1 MMDDRRLKLEAV
13 AIWQELILQA
23 KQKYQWWEL

>member
-1 MMDDRRLKLEAV
+1 MDDRRLKLEAV
-13 AIWQELILQA
+13 AIWQKLILQA

>member
-1 MMDDRRLKLEAV
+1 MNERQLRLEAV
-13 AIWQELILQA
+13 KIWQGLILQA

>member
-1 MMDDRRLKLEAV
+1 MNERKLRLEAI

-23 KQKYQWWEL
+23 KQKYQWWEP

>member
-1 MMDDRRLKLEAV
+1 MDDRRLKLESV

-23 KQKYQWWEL
+23 KRKYQWWEL

>member
-1 MMDDRRLKLEAV
+1 MTERKLRLETVK
-13 AIWQELILQA
+13 IWQELILQA

>member
-1 MMDDRRLKLEAV
+1 MSERQLRLEAV
-13 AIWQELILQA
+13 KIWQELILQA

>member
-1 MMDDRRLKLEAV
+1 MDERKLRLEAV
-13 AIWQELILQA
+13 AIWQELILQT

>member
-1 MMDDRRLKLEAV
+1 MTERELKLEVV

-23 KQKYQWWEL
+23 KRKYQWWEL

>member
-1 MMDDRRLKLEAV
+1 MIERQLRLEAV
-13 AIWQELILQA
+13 AIWQKLILQA

>member
-1 MMDDRRLKLEAV
+1 MDEHKLRLEAV

>member
-1 MMDDRRLKLEAV
+1 MMSNRKLRLDAAK
-13 AIWQELILQA
+13 IWQELILQA

>member
-1 MMDDRRLKLEAV
+1 MSERKLRLEAV
-13 AIWQELILQA
+13 SIWQELILQA

>member
-1 MMDDRRLKLEAV
+1 MMIERQLRLEAV
-13 AIWQELILQA
+13 AIWQKLILQA

>member
-1 MMDDRRLKLEAV
+1 MMDERKLRLEAV

>member
-1 MMDDRRLKLEAV
+1 MIERQLRLEAI

-23 KQKYQWWEL
+23 KRKYQWWEL

>member
-1 MMDDRRLKLEAV
+1 MNERKLRLESV

>member
-1 MMDDRRLKLEAV
+1 MIERQLRLEAV

>member
-1 MMDDRRLKLEAV
+1 MDERKLRLEAV
-13 AIWQELILQA
+13 VIWQELILQA

>member
-1 MMDDRRLKLEAV
+1 MTERELKLEAV
-13 AIWQELILQA
+13 AIWQKLILQS

>member
-1 MMDDRRLKLEAV
+1 MDELKLRLESAT
-13 AIWQELILQA
+13 IWQELILQA

>member
-1 MMDDRRLKLEAV
+1 MDERKLRLEAV
-13 AIWQELILQA
+13 AIWQKLILQA

>member
-1 MMDDRRLKLEAV
+1 MNERRLKLEAV
-13 AIWQELILQA
+13 AIWQKLILQA

>member
-1 MMDDRRLKLEAV
+1 MNERKLRLEAI

-23 KQKYQWWEL
+23 KRKYQWWEL

>member
-1 MMDDRRLKLEAV
+1 MTERELKLEAV
-13 AIWQELILQA
+13 AIWQKLILQA

>member
-1 MMDDRRLKLEAV
+1 MSERELKLEAV
-13 AIWQELILQA
+13 AIWQKLILQA